1 LIGDVAPLGLANPF
15 VFRYVYREELER
27 RDKLLEIRSMAL
39 QVHQFPCRSDNYG
52 FLAHDPDAGVTACI
66 DTPDAGATNAGLKEK
81 GWRLT
86 HILNTHHHGDHTG
99 ANLELKERWGCT
111 IVGAANDAERI
122 PGIEVKVSDGDLY
135 EFGSLQAKVFEVP
148 GHTTGHIAY
157 YFESECIAF
166 VGDTLFALGCGRLF
180 EGTPEMM
187 WTSLQKLMALPDETV
202 VYCGHEYT
210 QANAQFALSVE
221 PGNESLVARSKE
233 IDDLR
238 AQGLPTVPTTI
249 GLERAT
255 NPFVRP
261 MSENLQST
269 IGLNG
274 ADLVAV
280 FAETRNRKDNF

>member
-1 LIGDVAPLGLANPF
+1 
-15 VFRYVYREELER
+15 
-27 RDKLLEIRSMAL
+27 MAL

-52 FLAHDPDAGVTACI
+52 FLAHDPVAGVTACV
-66 DTPDAGATNAGLKEK
+66 DTPDAEATNAGLEEK

-111 IVGAANDAERI
+111 IVGAANDSERI
-122 PGIEVKVSDGDLY
+122 PGIEVRVSDGDVY
-135 EFGSLQAKVFEVP
+135 EFGSLQAKVLEVP

-157 YFESECIAF
+157 YFESEGIAF

-202 VYCGHEYT
+202 VYCAHEYT

-221 PGNESLVARSKE
+221 PGNEGLVARSKE

-238 AQGLPTVPTTI
+238 AKGMPTVPTTI

-280 FAETRNRKDNF
+280 FAETRKRKDNF